1 MDQFWKQIYFGN
13 TILDYSLVVG
23 AIVIGF
29 LVLRIIKYVG
39 LKKLKNWAAHT
50 KTSID
55 DFILNGIE
63 KSVIPLLYILLV
75 YAGIN
80 YLTVPEKLMK
90 IVTAAVWICV
100 MFFVLRAITSV
111 IKQLVYH
118 HLEKKDDS
126 DIRKKQARGL
136 LVILNIVIWVLGFV
150 FLLGNL
156 GYNITTLI
164 AGMGIG
170 GIAIALAAQTI
181 LGDLFSYFIIFFDR
195 PFEIG
200 DFVNVGDKSGT
211 IEYIGL
217 KTTRVRSITGEQIV
231 FSNKDLTDS
240 RLHNYGRMERRRIK
254 FEFGVTFN
262 TTAQQLKSI
271 PEFVKTIIEKQPDV
285 NFDRGHFKAFSAS
298 SLDFEFI
305 YYIQSSD
312 YSIYMDRQ
320 QAILVEVYEKM
331 NAEKIGFAFPVRTLY
346 FDNDLKINNDV
357 AKLNGKEKDE
367 PGQTTID
374 EKERTVEKAAE

>member
-1 MDQFWKQIYFGN
+1 MDQIWKQSYYGN
-13 TILDYSLVVG
+13 TLLDYAIAIG
-23 AIVIGF
+23 FIVIGF
-29 LVLRIIKYVG
+29 FILRIIKYVG
-39 LKKLKNWAAHT
+39 LRKLKKWASHT
-50 KTSID
+50 ETKVD
-55 DFILNGIE
+55 DLIINGIE
-63 KSVIPLLYILLV
+63 RSVIPLLYILLV
-75 YAGIN
+75 YAGVKF
-80 YLTVPEKLMK
+80 LTIPEKLMNV
-90 IVTAAVWICV
+90 ITSAVWICV
-100 MFFVLRAITSV
+100 MFFLLRAITSA
-111 IKQLVYH
+111 IKLLVYH
-118 HLEKKDDS
+118 HLGKKEDS
-126 DIRKKQARGL
+126 EVRKKQARGL

-200 DFVNVGDKSGT
+200 DFVNVGDKSGN

-217 KTTRVRSITGEQIV
+217 KTTRIRSISGEQIV

-240 RLHNYGRMERRRIK
+240 RLHNFGRMQRRRVK

-262 TTAQQLKSI
+262 ATAEQLKSI
-271 PEFVKTIIEKQPDV
+271 PIIVKAIIEKQEDIE
-285 NFDRGHFKAFSAS
+285 FDRGHFKNFGAS

-305 YYIQSSD
+305 YYVQSSE

-320 QAILVEVYEKM
+320 QAILVEVYEKFT
-331 NAEKIGFAFPVRTLY
+331 AENIEFAFPSRTIY
-346 FDNDLKINNDV
+346 FDNELKLNRPKEKINEEERIRRNPAAV
-357 AKLNGKEKDE
+357 TKEGK
-367 PGQTTID
+367 
-374 EKERTVEKAAE
+374 VS

>member
-13 TILDYSLVVG
+13 TLLDYTIVVG
-23 AIVIGF
+23 AIVLGF

-39 LKKLKNWAAHT
+39 LKKLEKWAAHT

-55 DFILNGIE
+55 DFVLNGIK

-80 YLTVPEKLMK
+80 YLTVPQKLMN
-90 IVTAAVWICV
+90 IITAAVWICV
-100 MFFVLRAITSV
+100 MFYVLKAITSV

-118 HLEKKDDS
+118 HLEKKEDS
-126 DIRKKQARGL
+126 DVRKKQARGL
-136 LVILNIVIWVLGFV
+136 LIIFNAVIWVLGFV

-217 KTTRVRSITGEQIV
+217 KTTRIRSISGEQIV

-240 RLHNYGRMERRRIK
+240 RLHNYGRMERRRVK

-262 TTAQQLKSI
+262 TTVEQLKAI
-271 PEFVKTIIEKQPDV
+271 PGFVKTIIEAQADV
-285 NFDRGHFKAFSAS
+285 DFDRGHFKSFGAS

-305 YYIQSSD
+305 YFVESSD
-312 YSIYMDRQ
+312 YAVYMDRQ
-320 QAILVEVYEKM
+320 QEILVAVYEKF
-331 NAEKIGFAFPVRTLY
+331 ASEKIDFAFPSRTLY
-346 FDNDLKINNDV
+346 FDSELKIKNEV
-357 AKLNGKEKDE
+357 AKLNGKEINK
-367 PGQTTID
+367 PVQARVD
-374 EKERTVEKAAE
+374 EKEKVN